1 MNKKLL
7 KLIRERVLEKQMNLD
22 ETIEYVWELKEAKE

>member
-7 KLIRERVLEKQMNLD
+7 KLIREKVLEEQMDLD
-22 ETIEYVWELKEAKE
+22 KTIEYVWELKEAKE